1 MKKQKYL
8 LVLLLFF
15 RMTPNETT
23 INKFYTAFANADAE
37 QMRECYHAN
46 VQFRDPAFGLLK
58 GEEVS
63 QMWKMLI
70 ERSKGNIKI
79 DFSEVKANEH
89 LGSAIWIAK
98 YNFSKTNRKIE
109 NSISAKFHFQDGLI
123 IKHTDDFDIW
133 KWSKQALGLKG
144 LLLGWT
150 GFMQNKI
157 QEQARMSLKM
167 YCERTAI

>member
-1 MKKQKYL
+1 
-8 LVLLLFF
+8 
-15 RMTPNETT
+15 MTTNETT
-23 INKFYTAFANADAE
+23 IIKFYTAFSNGDAE
-37 QMRECYHAN
+37 QMCECYHAN
-46 VQFRDPAFGLLK
+46 IQFLDPAFGLLK

-70 ERSKGNIKI
+70 ERSKGNLKI
-79 DFSEVKANEH
+79 DLSQVKANEH
-89 LGSAIWIAK
+89 LGSAFWIAK

-109 NSISAKFHFQDGLI
+109 NSISSKFHFQDGLI

-133 KWSKQALGLKG
+133 KWSKQAFGLKG

-157 QEQARMSLKM
+157 QKQARRALKT
-167 YCERTAI
+167 YSEKK

>member
-1 MKKQKYL
+1 
-8 LVLLLFF
+8 
-15 RMTPNETT
+15 MTPNETT
-23 INKFYTAFANADAE
+23 ITKFYTAFANADAE
-37 QMRECYHAN
+37 QMCDCYHAN

-63 QMWKMLI
+63 QMWKMPI

-79 DFSEVKANEH
+79 DFSQVKANEH
-89 LGSAIWIAK
+89 LGSAFWIAK

-133 KWSKQALGLKG
+133 KWSKQAFGLKG

-157 QEQARMSLKM
+157 QEQARMALTK
-167 YCERTAI
+167 YCEKTAL